1 MAMAMLALQDKHHCG
16 VIDPTEE
23 IAAYESLWV
32 HNSTVKKMSDVFRR
46 YNHEHPSV
54 VAYYEGIS
62 IQEIEETKDH
72 VRRLMPFRHFGSLFY
87 RDFDYPKKLR
97 DARNPVEV
105 LYYRGLLDLLSS
117 RTVSIVGARKASEV
131 GIRRA
136 RRIARLLVDNQITV
150 MSGLAEGIDTAA
162 HKAALEFGGRTI
174 AVIGTSLND
183 AYPRNNRELQNLI
196 AQEHLVVSQVP
207 FYQSSQQD
215 YRINRGFFP
224 ERNKTMSALSEAT
237 IIVEASETSGSLIQ
251 ARAAIEQ
258 SRKLF
263 ILKSCFAQGLSW
275 PERFREKGAIVLEDA
290 NDLLR
295 HFES

>member
-1 MAMAMLALQDKHHCG
+1 MAMAMLALQEKHRSG

-32 HNSTVKKMSDVFRR
+32 YNSTVKKMADVFRK

-62 IQEIEETKDH
+62 SQEIEETKDH
-72 VRRLMPFRHFGSLFY
+72 VRKLMPFRYFGSLFY
-87 RDFDYPKKLR
+87 KDFDYPNKLR

-105 LYYRGLLDLLSS
+105 LYYRGFLDLLSS
-117 RTVSIVGARKASEV
+117 RTVSVVGARKASEA
-131 GIRRA
+131 GIKRA
-136 RRIARLLVDNQITV
+136 KRIAKLLVDNQITV

-162 HKAALEFGGRTI
+162 HQAALECGGQTI

-183 AYPRNNRELQNLI
+183 VYPRGNKELQNFI

-258 SRKLF
+258 NRKLF
-263 ILKSCFAQGLSW
+263 ILKSCFGQGLSW
-275 PERFREKGAIVLEDA
+275 PERFREKGAIVVEDA
-290 NDLLR
+290 DDLLR
-295 HFES
+295 HFAS